1 MIGTGRLNG
10 PHSVVPK
17 DYKMDGDSLLCL
29 LGGGGCRGGKWR
41 PYLDLEHYKV
51 TDTTHIKAMSF
62 CCRQFCSIPGTNIA
76 RYAAVARYCITGARY

>member
-1 MIGTGRLNG
+1 MYSTEAGVHLHCKKDTDALLGVMIGTGRLNG

-62 CCRQFCSIPGTNIA
+62 CCRQ
-76 RYAAVARYCITGARY
+76 